1 MRRLF
6 LFLTLLTVST
16 LAMAQERRG
25 SADWT
30 PSNQSGCIGGSTCR
44 ERRLRVP
51 LDENKSVLA
60 VRFKAHDQVGLKA
73 DGALR
78 IKIDGN
84 TVDDYID
91 IPRKGEVFT
100 IDVEE
105 LSGRYLVFEAATND
119 EVEISDIAVLYSRE
133 RRRIPRDRDDRD
145 NGGWDRPGTG
155 GGGGRPSSGGWRAYP
170 RAAGCI
176 GGDECRRNGN
186 RITLALEEL
195 PVLGVRFFAKDDIGT
210 RADGKLTVRIDD
222 TQVGWYIDIQRAG
235 KRHELDVD
243 NVVGRKLIIETANDD
258 EVDVSDIEVLYGRAG
273 RGGSGGGPRGRR
285 ELTHEGGCIGG
296 DECGGMRAR
305 IRIPIDGRPVESL
318 RFYARDDVGTRAG
331 GRLRIRIDDEV
342 VSYSLDIPRE
352 GKTFTIDGQH
362 IAGDYLIIEPADDDE
377 VVIKDVRVTFW
388 NGND

>member
-1 MRRLF
+1 MRRI
-6 LFLTLLTVST
+6 LLSLVLLAASMP
-16 LAMAQERRG
+16 AMAQERRG
-25 SADWT
+25 SADWS

-51 LDENKSVLA
+51 LDEDKTVIA
-60 VRFKAHDQVGLKA
+60 VRFKAHDQIGLKA

-105 LSGRYLVFEAATND
+105 LSGRYLVFEAATDD
-119 EVEISDIAVLYSRE
+119 EVQISDVAVLYSRE
-133 RRRIPRDRDDRD
+133 RRRIPRDRDNDHDPR
-145 NGGWDRPGTG
+145 N
-155 GGGGRPSSGGWRAYP
+155 GGGRPASGGWRAYP

-176 GGDECRRNGN
+176 GGDECRRNGD
-186 RITLALEEL
+186 RITIPLEEA
-195 PVLGVRFFAKDDIGT
+195 PVLGVRFYAKDDIGT

-222 TQVGWYIDIQRAG
+222 TQIGWYIDVQRAG
-235 KRHELDVD
+235 KRHELDVES
-243 NVVGRKLIIETANDD
+243 VYGRKLVLEAANDD
-258 EVDVSDIEVLYGRAG
+258 EVDIRDIEVLYGRGG
-273 RGGSGGGPRGRR
+273 RGGRGGGGPRGGRR

-331 GRLRIRIDDEV
+331 GKLRIRIDDET

-352 GKTFTIDGQH
+352 GKTFTIDGKNM
-362 IAGDYLIIEPADDDE
+362 AGEYLILEPAEDDE
-377 VVIKDVRVTFW
+377 IVIKDVRVTFW
-388 NGND
+388 NG